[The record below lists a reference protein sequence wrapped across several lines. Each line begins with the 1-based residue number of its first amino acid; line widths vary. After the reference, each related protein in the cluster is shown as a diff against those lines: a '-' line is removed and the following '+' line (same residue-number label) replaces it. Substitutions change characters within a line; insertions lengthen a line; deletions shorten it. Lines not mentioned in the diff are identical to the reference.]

1 MNWEHTLEVLLSLLP
16 SACYGVVRAC
26 IVQLAE
32 VCAGAAAYVEVW
44 H

>member
-1 MNWEHTLEVLLSLLP
+1 MNWERTFEVLLSLLP

-26 IVQLAE
+26 IVHLAQ
-32 VCAGAAAYVEVW
+32 VYAGAAACVEAW